1 MVIIMDGFDAAKG
14 YKRIGFR
21 EDRDLLD
28 TELNE
33 LQEIAIHERT
43 VLMDRLFAPGSIVDG
58 LAGAVVGDMVTLDEG
73 VVYLDGHAVSVPG
86 AVFSYPDAG
95 LHTIWLDVFRRIITI
110 ADDPTL
116 VNPLTGEP
124 TAEREKWIATL
135 QTRDTTN
142 DPWPEGATGRTVVAL
157 LTFNRD
163 TGDLLPVVPRVVHP
177 DDPVTLAAHIGHGG
191 TEQHPAVTPTEAG
204 FMAPGD
210 KTKLDQLSSTT
221 PPTHTHDDRYYT
233 EAEADAQLASKA
245 DVAHQHDTRYAPL
258 AHVGAGDAA
267 HAAAT
272 GSQAG
277 FMSAADKARLDQLAA
292 APPAHIH
299 DDRYYTEA
307 EVDAQLATKAPVAH
321 AHDTLYAPLTHVGAG
336 GAAHVAASSFQ
347 AGFMTPADKAH
358 ADATQR
364 VATVVVAA
372 SDASPSVKA
381 VADFVCTGINDQ
393 AVILQ
398 AIDAL
403 PTIPDSC
410 ATISFTDRIPNGGD
424 LLVRAVR
431 PGPEGNNITIAFVP
445 GATLT
450 VLVTGTAMQ
459 VTYPAG
465 VTVTQLALAIN
476 QAAGALVYSY
486 VVQYGPTPML
496 PAVPQPLTG
505 GTITRAGVV
514 ALSEGTFY
522 IYQPIKRNNISRL
535 TISGHQSILRL
546 VDSSFQWALDD
557 ATIVLNGCTACTL
570 EGLTFIGV
578 GGANE
583 LDGILFTGYD
593 MVVRDC
599 VFIDTGQNAVDAQG
613 DHNAIVNCISRN
625 AGSYFVICRAG
636 EHYQVSGC
644 RSEGDAGGIA
654 LVTCGPSL
662 IAGNVIANT
671 QSLQGVSVANSRGVS
686 VSGNVITYPVT
697 AGVEISNGHNVQVTN
712 NQIIHAVNDA
722 NRWGVRF
729 TGTGDFAL
737 VSGNL
742 LVCPANQFEFYES
755 GQYATKLVGSGLNLR
770 HSTLG

>member
-1 MVIIMDGFDAAKG
+1 MVIILEGFDATKG
-14 YKRIGFR
+14 YKRIAFR

-43 VLMDRLFAPGSIVDG
+43 VLMDRLFAPGSIVEG
-58 LAGAVVGDMVTLDEG
+58 LDATINGGTVMLNAGM
-73 VVYLDGHAVSVPG
+73 VYLDGHAVSVPEATLQFADPG
-86 AVFSYPDAG
+86 VY
-95 LHTIWLDVFRRIITI
+95 TIWLDVFRRIITV

-163 TGDLLPVVPRVVHP
+163 TGELLPVVPRVVQP
-177 DDPVTLAAHIGHGG
+177 DDPVTLASHIGHGG
-191 TEQHPAVTPTEAG
+191 DDQHPVVTPTDAG
-204 FMAPGD
+204 FMAPAD
-210 KTKLDQLSSTT
+210 KTKLDQLSPTA

-233 EAEADAQLASKA
+233 KPEADAQLATKA
-245 DVAHQHDTRYAPL
+245 DVTHQHDTRYAPL

-267 HAAAT
+267 HAAAS
-272 GSQAG
+272 GSHAG
-277 FMSAADKARLDQLAA
+277 FMSAADKQTLDQLAI
-292 APPAHIH
+292 APPAHTH
-299 DDRYYTEA
+299 DDRYYTETEIDVRLA
-307 EVDAQLATKAPVAH
+307 GKADINHRHDA
-321 AHDTLYAPLTHVGAG
+321 LYAPLAHVGAG
-336 GAAHVAASSFQ
+336 GIAHAAASSFQ

-358 ADATQR
+358 VDAAQR

-372 SDASPSVKA
+372 SDASPDVKA
-381 VADFVCTGINDQ
+381 AADFVCTGTNDQ

-403 PTIPDSC
+403 PMIPDSC
-410 ATISFTDRIPNGGD
+410 ASISFLDRVPNGGV
-424 LLVRAVR
+424 LLVRAMR
-431 PGPEGNNITIAFVP
+431 PGPEGNSITIAFVS
-445 GATLT
+445 GAALAVT
-450 VLVTGTAMQ
+450 VTGTAIQ
-459 VTYPAG
+459 VTYPTG
-465 VTVTQLALAIN
+465 VTVAQLALAIN
-476 QAAGALVYSY
+476 QAAEPLVYSY
-486 VVQYGPTPML
+486 AQYGPTPML
-496 PAVPQPLTG
+496 PSVPQSLTG
-505 GTITRAGVV
+505 GTTSRAGVV

-522 IYQPIKRNNISRL
+522 IYQPIERNNISRL

-546 VDSSFQWALDD
+546 VDSSYTWALDD
-557 ATIVLNGCTACTL
+557 ATIVLNGCANCTI

-583 LDGILFTGYD
+583 LDAILFTGSD
-593 MVVRDC
+593 TLIREC
-599 VFIDTGQNAVDAQG
+599 VFIDTGQNAVDAEG

-625 AGSYFVICRAG
+625 AGSYFLILRSG

-644 RSEGDAGGIA
+644 RSEADAGGIA
-654 LVTCGPSL
+654 LVTCGPSV
-662 IAGNVIANT
+662 ITGNVIAST
-671 QSLQGVSVANSRGVS
+671 QSLQGVSVANSRGVT
-686 VSGNVITYPVT
+686 VSGNVITYPAT
-697 AGVEISNGHNVQVTN
+697 AGVEVASGHNIQVTN
-712 NQIIHAVNDA
+712 NQVIHAASDA

-729 TGTGDFAL
+729 TGVGDFAL

-742 LVCPANQFEFYES
+742 LICPANQFEYYES